1 MKKMCSHS
9 FPRKVLADSCKKK
22 KKKKANKREKEV
34 KVNVAQSYLTL

>member
-9 FPRKVLADSCKKK
+9 FPRKVLADSCKK